1 MYLETTYNVVKV
13 IDFWHYSPPRVT
25 NSRQLF
31 NTGLTGQLVVY
42 VRPNIAAK
50 YRKSTLEKIEQTTKN
65 GQFRDIGNT
74 ELKTEN
80 GDKQNEQT
88 NTEN

>member
-42 VRPNIAAK
+42 VRPDIAEK
-50 YRKSTLEKIEQTTKN
+50 YRKSTLEKTEETTKN
-65 GQFRDIGNT
+65 GPFRDIGNT
-74 ELKTEN
+74 GHKTESW
-80 GDKQNEQT
+80 DKQNE
-88 NTEN
+88 